1 MLLLACVAI
10 IAVVAVA
17 VGALGARLVARQ
29 RAHVAAD
36 AAALAA
42 ATAGA
47 GASDA
52 RRLAA
57 TNGAQLVSFV
67 ASGDTVTVVVEV
79 HGERATARATSGP

>member
-10 IAVVAVA
+10 IAIVAVA
-17 VGALGARLVARQ
+17 VGTLGARLVARQ
-29 RAHVAAD
+29 RAHIAAD

-47 GASDA
+47 PAA

-57 TNGAQLVSFV
+57 ANGAQLVSFV
-67 ASGDTVTVVVEV
+67 DAGDTVTVVVEV
-79 HGERATARATSGP
+79 HGERATARATTGP